1 MLILSCPHICVVKE
15 KVQYPIRFFVI
26 TKKKEKDH
34 WQQRFCRGSFD
45 GSFQAFD
52 TLNHDL
58 LNAKRHTYGS
68 GKESLMLLL
77 SYLSNRWH
85 RSKINASFSSWTK
98 LLQGVPQ
105 RFQNNYIK
113 MNSDKCHLLVA
124 SHKFELISAKIGTDL
139 IWESNSVK
147 LLGIT
152 IDNHLKFNKYISLLC
167 VEANRK
173 FSAPARVSYYLTFYQ
188 KRILIKTFFEC
199 QLKHC
204 PLTWMFQ
211 SGKRNNKINLLHE
224 RALRMIYND

>member
-1 MLILSCPHICVVKE
+1 M
-15 KVQYPIRFFVI
+15 
-26 TKKKEKDH
+26 EKDH
-34 WQQRFCRGSFD
+34 WQQWFCRGSFD
-45 GSFQAFD
+45 GSFQAFG

-58 LNAKRHTYGS
+58 LSAKRHTYGF
-68 GKESLMLLL
+68 GKESWMLLL

-105 RFQNNYIK
+105 SFQNNYMKI
-113 MNSDKCHLLVA
+113 NSDKCHLLVA

-167 VEANRK
+167 AEANRK
-173 FSAPARVSYYLTFYQ
+173 FSAPSRISYYLTFYQ
-188 KRILIKTFFEC
+188 KRTLIKTFFES
-199 QLKHC
+199 QFKHC

-211 SGKRNNKINLLHE
+211 SGNNKINLLHE
-224 RALRMIYND
+224 RALRMVYND

>member
-1 MLILSCPHICVVKE
+1 
-15 KVQYPIRFFVI
+15 
-26 TKKKEKDH
+26 
-34 WQQRFCRGSFD
+34 
-45 GSFQAFD
+45 
-52 TLNHDL
+52 
-58 LNAKRHTYGS
+58 
-68 GKESLMLLL
+68 MLLL

-105 RFQNNYIK
+105 RFQNNYMK

-173 FSAPARVSYYLTFYQ
+173 FSVPARFSYYITFYQ
-188 KRILIKTFFEC
+188 KRILIKTFFGC

-204 PLTWMFQ
+204 PLT
-211 SGKRNNKINLLHE
+211 
-224 RALRMIYND
+224 